1 MDGKQ
6 CCHEYRA
13 PLQAGEE
20 TPKHLRV
27 AAADFSICDT
37 KHELKFLGEFSRVPV
52 NKGQLIS
59 SFKNMLVESF
69 LSDDV
74 SITKK
79 PEHEKNITIIRDIKF
94 KCIQQRKS
102 KAKKMA

>member
-1 MDGKQ
+1 LHNDK
-6 CCHEYRA
+6 ER
-13 PLQAGEE
+13 LRRDRS
-20 TPKHLRV
+20 LRV

-79 PEHEKNITIIRDIKF
+79 PEHEKNITIIRDI
-94 KCIQQRKS
+94 RV
-102 KAKKMA
+102 